1 MDAQQRFTVLWQAH
15 HGAVLRYA
23 RRRTDAESA
32 ADVVSE
38 TFLVAWRRLGDIPAD
53 PEQTLPWLYGVA
65 RRVLCNL
72 ERSRARG
79 DRLSAR
85 LAHTG
90 RGAGPEADVA
100 DGVAERERLVA
111 ALSQLPGRDREVLR
125 LIGWEH
131 LGLGQAAAVMG
142 CSRAAL
148 AVRLHRARRRLERA
162 LDASDDP
169 HDDLDDPAMAR
180 GERPLSIGR

>member
-53 PEQTLPWLYGVA
+53 LEQTLPWLYGVA

-72 ERSRARG
+72 ER
-79 DRLSAR
+79 
-85 LAHTG
+85 
-90 RGAGPEADVA
+90 P
-100 DGVAERERLVA
+100 
-111 ALSQLPGRDREVLR
+111 
-125 LIGWEH
+125 
-131 LGLGQAAAVMG
+131 
-142 CSRAAL
+142 AL
-148 AVRLHRARRRLERA
+148 ATTAYLRGWRTPAGARVQVRTWPMASPNANGSWRR
-162 LDASDDP
+162 
-169 HDDLDDPAMAR
+169 
-180 GERPLSIGR
+180 